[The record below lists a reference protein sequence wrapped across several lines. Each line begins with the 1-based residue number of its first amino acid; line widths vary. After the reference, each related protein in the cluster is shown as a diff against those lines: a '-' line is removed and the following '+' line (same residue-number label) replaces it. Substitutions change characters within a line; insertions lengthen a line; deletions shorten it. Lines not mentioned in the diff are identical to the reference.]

1 MWSDMDIYFLRNRY
15 PEYGIFDF
23 CISFQVA
30 FKWTEWAHLRIG
42 PSLSFNVLTIRTSC
56 VCVCVSCSPHTIPR
70 AHSWMHMEWR
80 SVQQQQQLL
89 WKKGYLVKRQLSTT
103 RNKFAN
109 NKYNYHSHVSITCRQ
124 TIYTHFFF
132 LSSLFSPCFIFQLNE
147 CTRRCLER
155 IYNSQPLYARTDE
168 VVKWNV
174 ICE

>member
-1 MWSDMDIYFLRNRY
+1 MSSLTNR
-15 PEYGIFDF
+15 PKSVI
-23 CISFQVA
+23 Q
-30 FKWTEWAHLRIG
+30 
-42 PSLSFNVLTIRTSC
+42 RTDDTYELC
-56 VCVCVSCSPHTIPR
+56 VCVCFLLSTH
-70 AHSWMHMEWR
+70 HSESSFMNAYG
-80 SVQQQQQLL
+80 VTQCAAAAATFV
-89 WKKGYLVKRQLSTT
+89 KKGYLVKRQLSTT

-168 VVKWNV
+168 VVK
-174 ICE
+174 